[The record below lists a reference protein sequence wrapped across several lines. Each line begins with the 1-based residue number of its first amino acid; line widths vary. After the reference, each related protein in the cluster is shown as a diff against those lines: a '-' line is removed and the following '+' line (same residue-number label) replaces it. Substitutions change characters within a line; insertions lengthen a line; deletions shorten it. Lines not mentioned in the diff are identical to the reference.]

1 MQEVFGIKFFFFT
14 FSLTGGKSE
23 SNANLAEGMAT
34 TLVCFDDMNEMR
46 DDRFMQ
52 VQKHC
57 ILICNSAPYSMPVQE
72 CQQYENKTV
81 EQMATVFHEVSSVCW
96 FCLLFDKLN
105 SFVCFSKM

>member
-1 MQEVFGIKFFFFT
+1 MKIQLANWFYR
-14 FSLTGGKSE
+14 LTGGKSE

-34 TLVCFDDMNEMR
+34 TLVCFDDMR

-81 EQMATVFHEVSSVCW
+81 EQMATIFHEVR
-96 FCLLFDKLN
+96 FR
-105 SFVCFSKM
+105 CFKDSAPL

>member
-1 MQEVFGIKFFFFT
+1 
-14 FSLTGGKSE
+14 
-23 SNANLAEGMAT
+23 MAT

-81 EQMATVFHEVSSVCW
+81 EQMATIFHEV
-96 FCLLFDKLN
+96 CLFFVLNAGSLIAIAAKGSRLCDDK
-105 SFVCFSKM
+105 SPKV